1 MKKVS
6 ILSGGLDSTVLTYWM
21 VDKFGAD
28 NVVALTFNYGQRHNV
43 EIEGAVK
50 TCKRLGVAHHILDI
64 SFLGDIV
71 APVSALAANTEVA
84 MPTIADV
91 LGDPQPKTYVP
102 YRNMILNAIGFSF
115 AESNGADEIY
125 SGLQIHD
132 EYGYWDTTHA
142 FIDSMN
148 GVSANNRMHAVKL
161 VAPFADMSK
170 YDEIEIGKKLGV
182 VFEDTWTCY
191 RGEVGNGAC
200 GVCPSC
206 SERVFNFAKAGL
218 ADPIKYEVD
227 IPWADLIETHACVR

>member
-6 ILSGGLDSTVLTYWM
+6 ILSGGLDSTVLTYWL

-43 EIEGAVK
+43 EIECAAK
-50 TCKRLGVAHHILDI
+50 TCARLGIRHHILDI

-71 APVSALAANTEVA
+71 APVCALSANTEVA
-84 MPTIADV
+84 MPTITDV

-115 AESNGADEIY
+115 AEANGADQIY

-142 FIDSMN
+142 FIDTMN
-148 GVSANNRMHAVKL
+148 AVSANNRMHAVRL

-170 YDEIEIGKKLGV
+170 YDEIMIGNKLGV
-182 VFEDTWTCY
+182 DYAETWTCY
-191 RGEVGNGAC
+191 RGEVGAGAC
-200 GVCPSC
+200 GRCPSC
-206 SERVFNFAKAGL
+206 SERIMNFAKAGMY
-218 ADPIKYEVD
+218 DPVPYEID
-227 IPWADLIETHACVR
+227 IPWDDIIEANQCVQ